1 MTLSFTRAVKHGG
14 LLETSSSVT
23 MSDDDIVAHS
33 FLISNS
39 HIATVAGLKY
49 AGDSGEDIADLG
61 GVASRDDQAT
71 AMVPV
76 LISDLSGDR
85 QMFSARANAKS
96 DGINLHIEKST
107 VSEYVGLFGSVG
119 ARGDF
124 YEVLLKAERSLRD
137 DIGAPR
143 HSGDINSLPVLLRA
157 FNQSLLEGFVWSEMV
172 SRIHREHGTA
182 GNSTLFVHPSIIVD
196 DPLES
201 VSTDL
206 PAMKVEYEPNET
218 PGTPFRELLR
228 VEYNDA
234 KSTRSRT
241 GLTLK
246 DVCGRSQSTTCLG
259 GDSVCDYD
267 DYVFAR
273 ATGRCR
279 SCATQDSV
287 RSKFTIDD

>member
-14 LLETSSSVT
+14 LLEVASSVT

-33 FLISNS
+33 FLISDN
-39 HIATVAGLKY
+39 HVATVAGPKY
-49 AGDSGEDIADLG
+49 SGADGEDIADLSG
-61 GVASRDDQAT
+61 IVNRVDPAT
-71 AMVPV
+71 AMVPI
-76 LISDLSGDR
+76 LISDLSGDWAI
-85 QMFSARANAKS
+85 FTARASAKS
-96 DGINLHIEKST
+96 DGIDLRIAKST
-107 VSEYVGLFGSVG
+107 ISECVELFDSIG
-119 ARGDF
+119 ARGDA
-124 YEVLLKAERSLRD
+124 YEVLLEANRSLRD
-137 DIGAPR
+137 DVGAPR
-143 HSGDINSLPVLLRA
+143 QSEGINSLALILRA
-157 FNQSLLEGFVWSEMV
+157 FNRSMLEGFVWSEMV
-172 SRIHREHGTA
+172 SKIRRDLGTD
-182 GNSTLFVHPSIIVD
+182 GNSTLFVPPSVIVD

-201 VSTDL
+201 GSDDL
-206 PAMKVEYEPNET
+206 PDMKAEYEPNET
-218 PGTPFRELLR
+218 PGTPFRDLLR

-234 KSTRSRT
+234 KSMRSRT

-279 SCATQDSV
+279 SCATQDSI